1 MLLEELEHVDHIL
14 EEQGISL
21 VKLDN
26 PIAALEMFNVD
37 IIPAIVHYQF
47 KQPHL
52 YNGDLT
58 NEKKIVKWVLD
69 IRENA
74 WSLAYDTSMW
84 SIRYQIHI
92 YTLYSIRKIFWKITE
107 NLTRMND
114 KIKNVCIWL
123 IVRCSRK
130 SSLFCQQKSDAL

>member
-14 EEQGISL
+14 EEQGVSL

-47 KQPHL
+47 KQPHF

-74 WSLAYDTSMW
+74 WSLAYELVCDQLDTKFIS
-84 SIRYQIHI
+84 
-92 YTLYSIRKIFWKITE
+92 TLYTQSERFFG
-107 NLTRMND
+107 NLQRTWQGWT
-114 KIKNVCIWL
+114 IK
-123 IVRCSRK
+123 
-130 SSLFCQQKSDAL
+130 

>member
-47 KQPHL
+47 KQPHF

-74 WSLAYDTSMW
+74 WSLAYDTSHDQLDTKFI
-84 SIRYQIHI
+84 S
-92 YTLYSIRKIFWKITE
+92 TLYTQSERFFGKLQRTWQGWT
-107 NLTRMND
+107 
-114 KIKNVCIWL
+114 IK
-123 IVRCSRK
+123 
-130 SSLFCQQKSDAL
+130 

>member
-47 KQPHL
+47 KQPHF

-58 NEKKIVKWVLD
+58 NEKKIVKYRD
-69 IRENA
+69 SEI
-74 WSLAYDTSMW
+74 
-84 SIRYQIHI
+84 SI
-92 YTLYSIRKIFWKITE
+92 S
-107 NLTRMND
+107 NLTV
-114 KIKNVCIWL
+114 KGTIGLPCINTL
-123 IVRCSRK
+123 
-130 SSLFCQQKSDAL
+130 